1 MVSYILPIIFVLI
14 LHFSHSFPYFR
25 ILISSLKWQVVSYAF
40 SPYDFP
46 VYYSYIDFRTK
57 MAVFLI
63 CVLLHFP
70 HMISVVLFLI
80 ELDDGK
86 IYRKPLYLMVK
97 TMVSCRFSLKP
108 IHWISMC
115 PIFSKPL
122 PPQAS
127 SHVSCSSTPA
137 AGGWSLHLAYQK
149 PAEVVHLL
157 ASAQCEA

>member
-1 MVSYILPIIFVLI
+1 MFSGFFRTKNAIFSWCPIFCLLFSCWYYIFI
-14 LHFSHSFPYFR
+14 HFSHSFPYFP

-57 MAVFLI
+57 MALFS
-63 CVLLHFP
+63 
-70 HMISVVLFLI
+70 HM
-80 ELDDGK
+80 
-86 IYRKPLYLMVK
+86 
-97 TMVSCRFSLKP
+97 RFIAFSP
-108 IHWISMC
+108 YDFRSTISMC

-122 PPQAS
+122 PAQAS